1 MDQPAP
7 LFEKERQTLENARR
21 ALAGSPDAP
30 LAKPF
35 GELALGYEAL
45 LERAG
50 RVAALADSI
59 QNDLDAAM
67 DQVAQLSQVDGL
79 TGVMNRR
86 AFEKLFARDWAQAQR
101 EGSALS
107 LLIINLDRFRAFNQ
121 LYGALA
127 GDDCLRSV
135 AQALLRCLFR
145 EVDVVARMEG
155 DTFAALLPGAD
166 AEGAAIVARRVLE
179 EVAALEI
186 VHLESPNGGVV
197 TVSVGVATVR
207 PERSDPPMLLARKAQ
222 EALGEAKR
230 EGGGLMVEAP
240 AAPLPQGQ

>member
-21 ALAGSPDAP
+21 ALAQAPDAP
-30 LAKPF
+30 LAGPF

-59 QNDLDAAM
+59 QSDLDAAM

-79 TGVMNRR
+79 TGVTNRR

-121 LYGALA
+121 LHGALA
-127 GDDCLRSV
+127 GDDCLRGV

-186 VHLESPNGGVV
+186 VHLESPHGGVV

-207 PERSDPPMLLARKAQ
+207 PERSDAPMLLARKAQ
-222 EALGEAKR
+222 EALGEAKQ
-230 EGGGLMVEAP
+230 GGGALVVQAP
-240 AAPLPQGQ
+240 AESLPQGA

>member
-1 MDQPAP
+1 MNQPLP
-7 LFEKERQTLENARR
+7 LFEKERHVLESARR
-21 ALAGSPDAP
+21 ALAEAPDAP
-30 LAKPF
+30 LAQPF
-35 GELALGYEAL
+35 GDLVLGYETL
-45 LERAG
+45 LERTG

-59 QNDLDAAM
+59 QSDLDAAM

-101 EGSALS
+101 EGSSLS
-107 LLIINLDRFRAFNQ
+107 LLLINLDRFRAFNQ

-127 GDDCLRSV
+127 GDDCLKSV

-186 VHLESPNGGVV
+186 VHLESPHGGVV
-197 TVSVGVATVR
+197 TVSVGVSTVR
-207 PERSDPPMLLARKAQ
+207 PSRSDPPMLLARMSQ

-230 EGGGLMVEAP
+230 EGGCLVVQTPDES
-240 AAPLPQGQ
+240 LPQGG